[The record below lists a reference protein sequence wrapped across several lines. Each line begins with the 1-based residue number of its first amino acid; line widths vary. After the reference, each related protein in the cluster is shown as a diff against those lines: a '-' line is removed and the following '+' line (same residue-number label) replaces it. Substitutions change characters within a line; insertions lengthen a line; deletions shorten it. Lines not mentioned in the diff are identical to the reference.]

1 MSKIELVTTPAIASN
16 TATVESD
23 VCEGLAMEWRIDV
36 LQADGVTPSVNT
48 CTVTIKDNIFER
60 TLFTKTGITGTLN
73 FYDPYA
79 EIMDSGGTAKALYKP
94 FTLAN
99 QRFTVTVTSG
109 TNGQFVKVWGKI
121 LR

>member
-60 TLFTKTGITGTLN
+60 TLFTKTGVTGTLN

-79 EIMDSGGTAKALYKP
+79 EIMDSGGTTKSLYKP

>member
-60 TLFTKTGITGTLN
+60 TLFTKTGVTGTLN

-79 EIMDSGGTAKALYKP
+79 EIMDSGGTTKALYKP